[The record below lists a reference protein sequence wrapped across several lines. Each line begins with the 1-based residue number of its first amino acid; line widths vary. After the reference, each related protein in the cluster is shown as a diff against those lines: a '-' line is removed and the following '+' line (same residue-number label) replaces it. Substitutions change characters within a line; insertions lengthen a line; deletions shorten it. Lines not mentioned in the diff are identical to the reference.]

1 MTKKK
6 KIGIIVF
13 FAVLIL
19 LVIIAMIQNIS
30 SKRGEEVTYETAIV
44 EKQEPIL
51 TDGKVMPAK
60 TREYTYDPQKGEI
73 TSISV
78 KDGQSVE
85 AGQELFRY
93 KNESITN
100 QLEDAKANKNRLS
113 KTLEENTKKLDQLK
127 KAQGGTQD
135 PTMQLNTTSLPTS
148 GEVASTDQ
156 GTIQTLEA
164 TISDLKNQISDAEN
178 QISRLQKQATTIITA
193 DVDGTVL
200 SDESFKES
208 ATAPFLKI
216 ITDDTLIQSSI
227 SEYDYHTLSKDLEVK
242 VYVNAEDR
250 EVKGVVTDI
259 AETAQASQ
267 ASANLVNTENA
278 PLTGGSSGVAD
289 MSNFEFFVKP
299 QKEIHY
305 DFTVQIQI
313 PLKSIVIPE
322 SAIQKEKGQEY
333 VFVVK
338 NRKAQKQII
347 QREKRGLQNVVV
359 KGLQLKDVIVTNPNK
374 QLKDGMEISTTTEG
388 ESTSQ

>member
-13 FAVLIL
+13 FAVLTL
-19 LVIIAMIQNIS
+19 LVIVAIIQNIS
-30 SKRGEEVTYETAIV
+30 SKREEDSIYETAIV

-93 KNESITN
+93 KNESIEN

-113 KTLEENTKKLDQLK
+113 KTLEENTKKLNQLK
-127 KAQGGTQD
+127 KTQGGTQD
-135 PTMQLNTTSLPTS
+135 STTQFNTNSLSTSS
-148 GEVASTDQ
+148 EVASTDQ
-156 GTIQTLEA
+156 GTIETLEA
-164 TISDLKNQISDAEN
+164 TISDLKDQINDAEN
-178 QISRLQKQATTIITA
+178 QISRLQKQATTIIKA

-200 SDESFKES
+200 LDESLKES

-227 SEYDYHTLSKDLEVK
+227 SEYDYYALSKDLEVE

-259 AETAQASQ
+259 AETAQTSQ
-267 ASANLVNTENA
+267 ASTNLANTENA
-278 PLTGGSSGVAD
+278 SLIGGSSGVVD

-299 QKEIHY
+299 QEEIHY
-305 DFTVQIQI
+305 DFTIQIQI
-313 PLKSIVIPE
+313 PLKNIVIPE
-322 SAIQKEKGQEY
+322 SAIQKEKDQEY

-338 NRKAQKQII
+338 NGKAQKQII

-359 KGLQLKDVIVTNPNK
+359 KGLQLKDVIVMNPDK

-388 ESTSQ
+388 ESASQ

>member
-6 KIGIIVF
+6 KIGIIAF
-13 FAVLIL
+13 FALLIL
-19 LVIIAMIQNIS
+19 LLIVAIIQNVS
-30 SKRGEEVTYETAIV
+30 SKGEEEITYETAIV

-60 TREYTYDPQKGEI
+60 TKEYTYNPQKGEI

-93 KNESITN
+93 KNESIEN
-100 QLEDAKANKNRLS
+100 QLADAKTTRTRLYNA
-113 KTLEENTKKLDQLK
+113 LEKNTKQLNKLK
-127 KAQGGTQD
+127 KAQEDAPD
-135 PTMQLNTTSLPTS
+135 PATQLNTTPLPTS
-148 GEVASTDQ
+148 NEAVQ
-156 GTIQTLEA
+156 GNQGAMQTLET
-164 TISDLKNQISDAEN
+164 TISDLKNQINDAET
-178 QISRLQKQATTIITA
+178 QVTRLQKQATTIITA
-193 DVDGTVL
+193 GVDGTVL
-200 SDESFKES
+200 LDESLKEN
-208 ATAPFLKI
+208 ATTPFLRI

-227 SEYDYHTLSKDLEVK
+227 SEYDYYTLSQDLEVGI
-242 VYVNAEDR
+242 YVNAEDR

-259 AETAQASQ
+259 AETAQTSTGL
-267 ASANLVNTENA
+267 ANAEATSFA
-278 PLTGGSSGVAD
+278 GGGSGAID

-313 PLKSIVIPE
+313 PLKDIVIPE
-322 SAIQKEKGQEY
+322 GAIQKEKDQEY
-333 VFVVK
+333 VFVV
-338 NRKAQKQII
+338 RDGKAQKQII

-359 KGLQLKDVIVTNPNK
+359 EGLQLKDVIVTNPDE
-374 QLKDGMEISTTTEG
+374 QLKDGMEISTATEG